1 MFNFNRMIN
10 LIKRII
16 VINKKSLL
24 YGFLTIIFVVAL
36 NCIGFVNAGST
47 AFIVCMMTII
57 VGVYA
62 FEGYTKPALRANNI
76 LLPATVQ
83 EKYFANLVFA
93 FIILPIYI
101 MIAVTIGTVLRN
113 IITILLQGGAYHYS
127 LFFGIKELFTD
138 WNIDAVLSALFS
150 MSIFFFGS
158 LFFKKNRIVMTIV
171 SFFTFFA
178 IFGIVFVSIHYM
190 IYSNNNFRFEY
201 FNNIDIIPKLIE
213 IITTL
218 FFLVLSYFRLKEER
232 I

>member
-10 LIKRII
+10 LIKRDI

-24 YGFLTIIFVVAL
+24 YGFLTIIFIAGL
-36 NCIGFVNAGST
+36 NGIGAINAGST
-47 AFIVCMMTII
+47 AFIACIMTIL
-57 VGVYA
+57 VGAYA

-76 LLPATVQ
+76 LLPSTVQ

-113 IITILLQGGAYHYS
+113 IIALLLQGGAYHYS
-127 LFFGIKELFTD
+127 LFFGIKELYTD
-138 WNIDAVLSALFS
+138 WNIDAVLSTLFG
-150 MSIFFFGS
+150 MSIFFFGA
-158 LFFKKNRIVMTIV
+158 LFFKKNRILMTAV
-171 SFFTFFA
+171 SFFAFFA
-178 IFGIVFVSIHYM
+178 IFGVIFVSIHYM
-190 IYSNNNFRFEY
+190 IYSNNHFSFTY
-201 FNNIDIIPKLIE
+201 FNNIDSIPKLIE